1 MAMAAIFHLIST
13 APVRAHSKPSHC
25 RHTELTALDFVHD
38 VFDDPDHN
46 GGGICAPIYADSAVF
61 ASEGCLVLEMFQGK
75 TPRKN
80 LSQRLPK
87 RFVFPFNAI

>member
-1 MAMAAIFHLIST
+1 
-13 APVRAHSKPSHC
+13 
-25 RHTELTALDFVHD
+25 DFVHD

-87 RFVFPFNAI
+87 RFVFPFDAIWARSAVDILVSRSAFF